1 MQAAEGETRPLE
13 LENFLPYRLAV
24 LSAEVSRGL
33 SEIYARQ
40 FQLSVPE
47 WRIIANLG
55 RFGPLNAGDLA
66 ERSSLDKPK
75 VTRALQ
81 KLEARLLVQRAV
93 ETRDRRQVRL
103 SLTRRGRTLL
113 GEIAILARAWE
124 RQLLASL
131 SVEDQQVLDRVITA
145 LVSRARVKR
154 VKSPALEV

>member
-1 MQAAEGETRPLE
+1 MDVADAAVRPLE
-13 LENFLPYRLAV
+13 LENFLPYRLAI

-33 SEIYARQ
+33 SQIYARQ

-81 KLEARLLVQRAV
+81 KLEARHLVQRSV
-93 ETRDRRQVRL
+93 EARDRRQVRL
-103 SLTRRGRTLL
+103 SLTRRGRAMLA
-113 GEIAILARAWE
+113 EIAKLALTWE
-124 RQLLASL
+124 RQLLASI
-131 SVEDQQVLDRVITA
+131 STDDQAALDRIVGA
-145 LVSRARVKR
+145 LLAQAKRTSRPEVERV
-154 VKSPALEV
+154 